1 MATPADYDC
10 FAIDLDGVMWL
21 GVEPIPGS
29 ADAVAAI
36 RASGRAAIF
45 VTNDPRSTRREFA
58 ERLTGIGVEAGPD
71 AVLSVGSATA
81 ELLARDRPGASVLV
95 IGTASLVSELEAAGL
110 EVVPARAGGRAD
122 VVIVGGGPGFDYES
136 LRIASRAVRAGAEL
150 WATGRDPTYP
160 AADGLEPGTGA
171 LVAAVETASG
181 VRARSIGKPEP
192 GLFEAAVAHLGGR
205 RPAMIGDSLDS
216 DVAGA
221 VRAGIGAILVLTG
234 RSSRA
239 ELERAEPAPDLV
251 FDDLAAVAAAL

>member
-1 MATPADYDC
+1 MAAADYDC

-21 GVEPIPGS
+21 GAQAIPGS
-29 ADAVAAI
+29 AAAVAAI
-36 RASGRAAIF
+36 RASGRATIF

-58 ERLTGIGVEAGPD
+58 ERLTGIGVDATAD
-71 AVLSVGSATA
+71 AVLSVGAATA
-81 ELLARDRPGASVLV
+81 ERLARERPGCRVLA
-95 IGTASLVSELEAAGL
+95 IGTASLAGELAAAGL
-110 EVVPARAGGRAD
+110 EVVPARAGAD
-122 VVIVGGGPGFDYES
+122 VVVVGGGPGFDYETLLS
-136 LRIASRAVRAGAEL
+136 GTRAVRAGAEL
-150 WATGRDPTYP
+150 WVTGRDPIYP
-160 AADGLEPGTGA
+160 TADGPEPGTGA
-171 LVAAVETASG
+171 IAAAFETASG